1 MTPPAGHG
9 LRLPGAVAG
18 LPAAFWWIWCSILVN
33 WMGAFAGPLLILSLT
48 LGRGYS
54 AASAGLVA
62 ALLGLGGIVG
72 ITTGG
77 VLADQIGRRR
87 TMVAGHLWT
96 AISMALLGLF
106 EGHLAVSLAAFAV
119 GLGSASVRPA
129 AQASLVDLVPAAD
142 RQRAFALNYWALN
155 AGISVSAVLAGLLV
169 GRGYT
174 LLFLADAA
182 ATLLCALVVLAKVPE
197 THPARGPAAAVPGR
211 RAPGIVRDRSFL
223 VFVLM
228 TLVFAA
234 VFEQHAVGLP
244 IVMTRDGHS
253 AAAYSMLNVVNG
265 VLVVALQIP
274 LSTLAARRSRPA
286 VLIVAGVLVGWGLGF
301 TAFADGFA
309 AYAAATVVWTV
320 GEILQAPIGSAVTAD
335 RAPLPQRGRYQ
346 ATYGLSW
353 SVAAFIGPA
362 AGGLV
367 LDRWGSGAL
376 WSGCAVLGTAAG
388 LGAALVVRHHQV
400 SRATGPPVVGAGTDS
415 RPGAPAPLG

>member
-1 MTPPAGHG
+1 MTPPPTRG

-33 WMGAFAGPLLILSLT
+33 WMGAFAGPLLVLSLT

-72 ITTGG
+72 VTVGG
-77 VLADQIGRRR
+77 VLADHIGRRR
-87 TMVAGHLWT
+87 TMVAGHVWT
-96 AISMALLGLF
+96 AVSMALLGLF
-106 EGHLAVSLAAFAV
+106 DGHLAVSLAALAV

-129 AQASLVDLVPAAD
+129 AQASLVDLVTAAD
-142 RQRAFALNYWALN
+142 RPRAFALNYWALN

-182 ATLLCALVVLAKVPE
+182 ATLLCALVVFAKVPE
-197 THPARGPAAAVPGR
+197 THPGRDPAAPPTARPL
-211 RAPGIVRDRSFL
+211 PGIVRDRSFL

-234 VFEQHAVGLP
+234 VFEQHAVALP

-265 VLVVALQIP
+265 VLIIALQIP
-274 LSTLAARRSRPA
+274 LTALAARRSRPG
-286 VLIVAGVLVGWGLGF
+286 VLIVAGVLVGWGLGL
-301 TAFADGFA
+301 TAFADGFL

-320 GEILQAPIGSAVTAD
+320 GEILQAPVGSAITAD

-353 SVAAFIGPA
+353 SVAAFVGPA
-362 AGGLV
+362 IGGLV
-367 LDRWGSGAL
+367 LDLWGATAL
-376 WSGCAVLGTAAG
+376 WIGCAVLGSAAG

-400 SRATGPPVVGAGTDS
+400 SRTTVSQVVRAGTDS
-415 RPGAPAPLG
+415 RPGTPAPLG